1 MEVDSASLAGMS
13 VETLADAIRSHFEAL
28 GITLESF
35 SAPGSFDRV
44 CQLADR
50 FGLSSYDALYV
61 VLAEKRGARLLT
73 LDRAMAAAA
82 VAIGVTTIAGAG
94 SDAN

>member
-1 MEVDSASLAGMS
+1 
-13 VETLADAIRSHFEAL
+13 
-28 GITLESF
+28 
-35 SAPGSFDRV
+35 
-44 CQLADR
+44 
-50 FGLSSYDALYV
+50 V